1 MEGPGADARVRR
13 IHMVESC
20 GARLFLIIK
29 HSARNATKIITGAWS
44 GALSMCVCVF
54 SCVLVRACLCV
65 FTFNKSVSICIY
77 GLVRQCHVC
86 ACMTV
91 RSIASDWT
99 GRSEREGETEKVD
112 KNYLTD

>member
-44 GALSMCVCVF
+44 GALSRCVC
-54 SCVLVRACLCV
+54 LRARASMPV
-65 FTFNKSVSICIY
+65 CI
-77 GLVRQCHVC
+77 
-86 ACMTV
+86 
-91 RSIASDWT
+91 
-99 GRSEREGETEKVD
+99 
-112 KNYLTD
+112 